1 MAFSKLHPKIQ
12 EAIWNQKWDE
22 LRPLQVEAIDAVSN
36 TDNHLILA
44 AATASGKTE
53 AAFLPILSQLAAEPP
68 DSIGA
73 IYVSPLKALINDQ
86 FGRLEAL
93 CEYADIPVHRWHG
106 DVSATAKK
114 RLLDNPGGVLLIT
127 PESLESQFINRGK
140 HLPRLY
146 SQLRFIVID
155 ELHAFLDVVR
165 GVHLES
171 LLARL
176 QIAAGVVPRK
186 FGLSAT
192 IGDFMPAQK
201 FLCADAPDT
210 VTVIRDR
217 GPGKELRIRLQA
229 FIEPPDAGETD
240 QLSTGI
246 PQGLDAVAQD
256 VALRFRGET
265 NLLFCNSRR
274 QTEMLA
280 DKLRQT
286 ASREK
291 WPRDPFV
298 LHHGSISKELREEA
312 EHDLKSGLP
321 LTAICTSSLEMGID
335 IGSVK
340 AVGQVGPTW
349 RVSSLVQRLGRSGR
363 KDGEAQILR
372 LYTLDEQITEKSSL
386 TERLYPELIRAIAI
400 VELMLGKWL
409 EPPSADRF
417 DFSTCIHQVLSIL
430 RQSGGTSAARL
441 FEVLCQRGAFRQI
454 NSSQFMA
461 LLKGLG
467 ENHLIQQMETG
478 RLVLAPDGERIVES
492 RDFYA
497 AFAASVEYRV
507 EFNGQNIGTLSES
520 CVPEAGEF
528 LLLAGRRWQVTVV
541 DAHAKL
547 ILVVP
552 AKKWQ
557 KPRFEG
563 GGGDLHSVVAGKM
576 REVLKGDAGYRYLS
590 PTASEMLA
598 AARQT
603 FRAVGLA
610 DYDFLT
616 HEGSFVWFPWAGSK
630 ILRTLELLA
639 KADGL
644 KVDCGYLSLR
654 YIGVSTEDFSR
665 HATLIASGKVVPSDL
680 VQFIGDFNRDRFD
693 EYVAPELL
701 ESAYASEMLDFAG
714 ATQLLAEVE
723 GQESRL

>member
-1 MAFSKLHPKIQ
+1 MVFAKLHPKIQ
-12 EAIWNQKWDE
+12 EAIWKQQWDE
-22 LRPLQVEAIDAVSN
+22 LRPLQVEAIEAVLGS
-36 TDNHLILA
+36 DNHIILA
-44 AATASGKTE
+44 AATAGGKTE
-53 AAFLPILSQLAAEPP
+53 AAFLPILSQLATDLPE
-68 DSIGA
+68 SIGA

-106 DVSATAKK
+106 DVPAAAKR
-114 RLLDNPGGVLLIT
+114 RLIENPRGVLLIT

-146 SQLRFIVID
+146 SQLKFIVID

-176 QIAAGVVPRK
+176 QIAAGVNPRK
-186 FGLSAT
+186 LGLSAT
-192 IGDFMPAQK
+192 IGDFLPAQQ
-201 FLCADAPDT
+201 FLCADAPET
-210 VTVIRDR
+210 VTIIRDK
-217 GPGKELRIRLQA
+217 GQGKELRIRVQA
-229 FIEPPDAGETD
+229 FIEPPDAGETKEV
-240 QLSTGI
+240 SIGE

-286 ASREK
+286 AAREK

-340 AVGQVGPTW
+340 AVGQIGPTW

-372 LYTLDEQITEKSSL
+372 LYTLDEQLTEKSSI
-386 TERLYPELIRAIAI
+386 TERLYPELIRAIAV
-400 VELMLGKWL
+400 VELLLEKWL

-441 FEVLCQRGAFRQI
+441 FDVLCQRGAFRQI
-454 NSSQFMA
+454 NSVQFMT

-467 ENHLIQQMETG
+467 ENDLIQQMETG

-507 EFNGQNIGTLSES
+507 EFSGENIGTLSES

-528 LLLAGRRWQVTVV
+528 MLLAGRRWQVTVV
-541 DAHAKL
+541 DVHAKL

-552 AKKWQ
+552 AKKWR

-563 GGGDLHSVVAGKM
+563 GGGDLHGVVAGKM
-576 REVLKGDAGYRYLS
+576 KEILAGDAGFRYLS

-603 FRAVGLA
+603 FRAVGLCA
-610 DYDFLT
+610 SNVIT
-616 HEGSFVWFPWAGSK
+616 REGSIVWFPWAGSK
-630 ILRTLELLA
+630 ILRTLELFA
-639 KADGL
+639 KADGM
-644 KVDCGYLSLR
+644 KIDVGSLSLR
-654 YIGVSTEDFSR
+654 YTGVNAEDFKT
-665 HATLIASGKVVPSDL
+665 HATFIASGKVTADDML
-680 VQFIGDFNRDRFD
+680 RFIGDFNRDRFD

-701 ESAYASEMLDFAG
+701 ESAYTSEMLDLPG
-714 ATQLLAEVE
+714 AARILIEV
-723 GQESRL
+723 SKLR

>member
-1 MAFSKLHPKIQ
+1 MAFSKLHSKIQ
-12 EAIWNQKWDE
+12 EAIWKQQWEE
-22 LRPLQVEAIDAVSN
+22 LRPLQVEAIEEVSS

-53 AAFLPILSQLAAEPP
+53 AAFLPILSQLAAAPP
-68 DSIGA
+68 QSIGA

-86 FGRLEAL
+86 FCRLEAL

-106 DVSATAKK
+106 DVPASAKK
-114 RLLDNPGGVLLIT
+114 HLLDNPRGVLLIT
-127 PESLESQFINRGK
+127 PESLESQFINRGR

-146 SQLRFIVID
+146 SQLKFIVID

-176 QIAAGVVPRK
+176 QIAAGVAPRK
-186 FGLSAT
+186 LGLSAT
-192 IGDFMPAQK
+192 IGDFLPAQR
-201 FLCADAPDT
+201 FLCADAPNT
-210 VTVIRDR
+210 VTVIKDR

-229 FIEPPDAGETD
+229 FIAPPDAGETEEV
-240 QLSTGI
+240 SGGVA
-246 PQGLDAVAQD
+246 QGLDAVAQD

-286 ASREK
+286 AVRER

-386 TERLYPELIRAIAI
+386 TEKLYPELIRAIAI
-400 VELMLGKWL
+400 VELLLGKWL
-409 EPPSADRF
+409 EPPSVNRF
-417 DFSTCIHQVLSIL
+417 DFSTCIHQVLSVL
-430 RQSGGTSAARL
+430 RQSGGTKAARL
-441 FEVLCQRGAFRQI
+441 FEVLCERGAFRHI
-454 NSSQFMA
+454 SSRQFMT

-467 ENHLIQQMETG
+467 EKRLIQQMETG
-478 RLVLAPDGERIVES
+478 RLILAPDGERIVES

-507 EFNGQNIGTLSES
+507 EFNGQNIGTLSEN
-520 CVPEAGEF
+520 CVPETGEF
-528 LLLAGRRWQVTVV
+528 LLLAGRRWQVAAV
-541 DAHAKL
+541 DVLAKL

-552 AKKWQ
+552 ANKWR

-563 GGGDLHSVVAGKM
+563 GGGDLHSVIAAKM
-576 REVLKGDAGYRYLS
+576 KEALEGDAGYRYLS
-590 PTASEMLA
+590 PTASAMLA
-598 AARQT
+598 AARQA
-603 FRAVGLA
+603 FQAVGLA
-610 DYDFLT
+610 DDNFLT
-616 HEGSFVWFPWAGSK
+616 QEGSIVWFPWAGSK
-630 ILRTLELLA
+630 TLRTLELFA

-654 YIGVSTEDFSR
+654 YIGVSAENFRS
-665 HATLIASGKVVPSDL
+665 HAARIASGKIAPSDL

-701 ESAYASEMLDFAG
+701 ESAYTSEMLDFSG
-714 ATQLLAEVE
+714 ATQLLAET
-723 GQESRL
+723 SSP